1 MIRSAKFSFVRFEHP
16 ADNDFSYDIPYTLP
30 VFQEHNLAFQFVVDD
45 DRDIDDDIKLGIAD
59 TAGVF
64 ISAFAGP
71 VLADIKSYRYKLTG
85 LLGYTSFDLDSIS
98 VGATT
103 ITYSLLGVTPA
114 QLADILYDDF
124 GIELTDDYF
133 VLESNAAVE
142 IIATVLA
149 FPTSFSGV
157 TPNFWHQGYVSVTG
171 VALAS
176 TDCFTYALLNA
187 DDTVLA
193 YSNQFMPVDEE
204 AFTSLLTYGSEES
217 NFEFVYGDVSNII
230 RIPICL
236 KQPQFPKVRTV
247 DRKSQ
252 GTKKLL
258 SALVEKE
265 YLIETEQMPEVF
277 HECLAIAL
285 SHDSV
290 VIRNVNIR
298 EITVE
303 VIETENYAPDWDG
316 DVQFTKA
323 KGKVKVAAFGYSN
336 SNC

>member
-16 ADNDFSYDIPYTLP
+16 TDNDFSYDIPYTLP

-45 DRDIDDDIKLGIAD
+45 DRAITDDIKLGIAD
-59 TAGVF
+59 TAGVLV
-64 ISAFAGP
+64 SAFPGP
-71 VLADIKSYRYKLTG
+71 VNAVIKSYRYRLAGLT
-85 LLGYTSFDLDSIS
+85 TSSVFDLDSIS

-103 ITYSLLGVTPA
+103 ITYSLADVTYQ
-114 QLADILYDDF
+114 QLTDLLYDDF
-124 GIELTDDYF
+124 GIDLIDDYF
-133 VLESNAAVE
+133 VLETNPAVE

-157 TPNFWHQGYVSVTG
+157 TPSFWHQGYVAISGEPVTQN
-171 VALAS
+171 A
-176 TDCFTYALLNA
+176 CFTYALLNA
-187 DDTVLA
+187 DDTVLG
-193 YSNQFMPVDEE
+193 YSNEFMPVDEE
-204 AFTSLLTYGSEES
+204 AFTSVLTYQSDES
-217 NFEFVYGDVSNII
+217 NFEFVYDDSPNII
-230 RIPICL
+230 RLPFYL

-252 GTKKLL
+252 GAKKLL
-258 SALVEKE
+258 AALVEKE
-265 YLIETEQMPEVF
+265 YLIDTEQMPEVF